1 MLLDLKTYD
10 RQLYT
15 GYQAMLNPDIDLEA
29 LCLDEE
35 TFTTQ
40 VEKFGE
46 PKIIELVP
54 HGAALRVTK
63 ENITEW
69 VNAIRLRFS
78 TPPPFFPFS

>member
-1 MLLDLKTYD
+1 M
-10 RQLYT
+10 YT

-29 LCLDEE
+29 LCMDEE

-46 PKIIELVP
+46 TKIIELVP
-54 HGAALRVTK
+54 HGAALRVNK

-69 VNAIRLRFS
+69 VKTISL
-78 TPPPFFPFS
+78 